1 MNAALDL
8 LDVAAARSGERTL
21 DVGRR
26 TDVDRLPF
34 DDATFDV
41 VVCRQRLPVLPDRL
55 LALSEMRR
63 VLVDGGRA
71 VVSAAGPIERSPAFA
86 ALAAALEDHAGVQAA
101 ATVRWRFSLPD
112 SEDLASCLAGAG
124 FIETRVATVQAAALL
139 PSAGEMLRFV
149 PRSAPGPM
157 RRELV
162 ARLERELAP
171 WIGPDGLWVT
181 VEVNTAV
188 ATR

>member
-63 VLVDGGRA
+63 VLGDGGRA
-71 VVSAAGPIERSPAFA
+71 VVSAAGPIER
-86 ALAAALEDHAGVQAA
+86 
-101 ATVRWRFSLPD
+101 
-112 SEDLASCLAGAG
+112 
-124 FIETRVATVQAAALL
+124 
-139 PSAGEMLRFV
+139 
-149 PRSAPGPM
+149 
-157 RRELV
+157 
-162 ARLERELAP
+162 
-171 WIGPDGLWVT
+171 
-181 VEVNTAV
+181 
-188 ATR
+188 